1 MFGKYLKT
9 ESFRKALVHQKRYL
23 LVVLATY
30 EENELKAMAMLH
42 GGHERSK
49 KRKSFRSVAFMVMA
63 IHRMKF
69 IVKRWHTGKRIG
81 AKAILGNQNL
91 PRYALNNIFNYFY
104 FILFFKSDDQHQP
117 QQTHGFEQKILVI
130 HHFLIRIPH
139 QVVIVIRQVV
149 GDI

>member
-91 PRYALNNIFNYFY
+91 PRFGLNNIFNYFY
-104 FILFFKSDDQHQP
+104 FILFF
-117 QQTHGFEQKILVI
+117 
-130 HHFLIRIPH
+130 
-139 QVVIVIRQVV
+139 
-149 GDI
+149 